1 MKKMISWVCLL
12 IFVFM
17 VVGFVLQN
25 HIIDIVD
32 KPTYGSNLPQGDS
45 LDLINKVKPKSVI
58 DHNVQKFLLLRCFL
72 TDLCKFKI
80 EVQFSGRGKDK
91 I

>member
-1 MKKMISWVCLL
+1 MKKMIPLVFLL
-12 IFVFM
+12 IFVCM

-72 TDLCKFKI
+72 TDL
-80 EVQFSGRGKDK
+80 G
-91 I
+91 

>member
-1 MKKMISWVCLL
+1 MIPWVFLL
-12 IFVFM
+12 IFVVM

-72 TDLCKFKI
+72 TDL
-80 EVQFSGRGKDK
+80 D
-91 I
+91 

>member
-1 MKKMISWVCLL
+1 MIPLVFLL

-45 LDLINKVKPKSVI
+45 LDLINKVKPKSV
-58 DHNVQKFLLLRCFL
+58 H
-72 TDLCKFKI
+72 
-80 EVQFSGRGKDK
+80 
-91 I
+91 

>member
-1 MKKMISWVCLL
+1 MIPLVFLL

-32 KPTYGSNLPQGDS
+32 KPTYGSILPQGDS
-45 LDLINKVKPKSVI
+45 LDLINKVKPKSL

-72 TDLCKFKI
+72 TDLG
-80 EVQFSGRGKDK
+80 VSSR
-91 I
+91 

>member
-1 MKKMISWVCLL
+1 MKKMISWVFLL

-32 KPTYGSNLPQGDS
+32 KPTVGSNFPKGDS

-72 TDLCKFKI
+72 TDLGCNY
-80 EVQFSGRGKDK
+80 SGRFAVL
-91 I
+91 IL

>member
-1 MKKMISWVCLL
+1 MIPLVFLL

-32 KPTYGSNLPQGDS
+32 KPTYGSNFPQGDS
-45 LDLINKVKPKSVI
+45 LDLINKVKPKSVSL
-58 DHNVQKFLLLRCFL
+58 DHNVHKFLLLRCFL
-72 TDLCKFKI
+72 TDL
-80 EVQFSGRGKDK
+80 G
-91 I
+91 